1 LLSSLKTVPE
11 MKIAT
16 TEDVNELLGMYIASA
31 ALGAALELGLFWR
44 LAEEPRTV
52 DDVTRAFG
60 VPFNRCQCWLE
71 LLTGLGLLERRGE
84 TYAASSTVR
93 TAILKAY
100 SRETW
105 ALLAQEARE
114 RYPAGNNL
122 SLHIS
127 HPESVWTAQGLEPP
141 DYAAQMTKSAERARR
156 FTRMLYEIHRP
167 LAEKLAQTLD
177 MTGVKRLMD
186 LGGGSGVVSLSLLKR
201 HSNLAAVVVDIG
213 NVCDAGREIAA
224 PTTMA
229 ERISYHA
236 ANFLQDELPTG
247 FDMALECDVGIYTEE
262 LFRKVRSCL
271 NPRGR
276 VVIVDWFAQP
286 GREPSLQSRMYAFLW
301 SLGAPRFAVTTA
313 AEVGDLLVR
322 VGFHDIAEKTMKDG
336 TVIIRAHK

>member
-1 LLSSLKTVPE
+1 MVLE

-16 TEDVNELLGMYIASA
+16 TDDVNELLGMYIASA

-44 LAEEPRTV
+44 LAEEPMLAK
-52 DDVTRAFG
+52 DVARIFG
-60 VPFNRCQCWLE
+60 IPLNRCQCWLY
-71 LLTGLGLLERRGE
+71 LLTNLGLLDRRGE
-84 TYAASSTVR
+84 TYAISSAAQTS
-93 TAILKAY
+93 ILQRY
-100 SRETW
+100 NRGTW
-105 ALLAQEARE
+105 MLLAQEARE
-114 RYPAGNNL
+114 RYTAGNNL
-122 SLHIS
+122 SMHIS
-127 HPESVWTAQGLEPP
+127 FSDSVWAAQGLEPP
-141 DYAAQMTKSAERARR
+141 DYVEQMTTSPERARR
-156 FTRMLYEIHRP
+156 FTQMLCELHRP
-167 LAEKLAQTLD
+167 LGEKLAQILD

-322 VGFHDIAEKTMKDG
+322 VGSHDIAEKTMKDG